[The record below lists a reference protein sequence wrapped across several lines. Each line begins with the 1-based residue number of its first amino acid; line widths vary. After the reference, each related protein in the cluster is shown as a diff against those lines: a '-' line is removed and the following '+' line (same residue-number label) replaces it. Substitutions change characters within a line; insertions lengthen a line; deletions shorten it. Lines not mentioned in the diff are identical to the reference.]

1 MQQGHPGLA
10 VSAWTQ
16 HLAARVGDYRKSNYL
31 FNGNFEF
38 EPSPSPFDWDFAHA
52 QGVDVARDCS
62 TTKPVD
68 CSLRI
73 SFAGT
78 QNLDFAAASQM
89 AFVTPGPYRLRAS
102 IRTEG
107 LTTDQGIRFR
117 ISDAELPTSLDVTF
131 RQFKG
136 TMSWSP
142 VDQDFVVLAATR
154 LLRIQVIR
162 QPSLKFGNK
171 ISGTVWI
178 NNLKL
183 EPIGNPSFP

>member
-89 AFVTPGPYRLRAS
+89 AFVTPGPYHLRAS

-117 ISDAELPTSLDVTF
+117 IADAELPTSLDVTF